1 MKTKSVYILGIEA
14 KDVYLANNLVEPITD
29 GYVSKSRKNYLN
41 ALDYSLDLI
50 KMREIYEKVYRN
62 RRFTYT
68 ENGKEFTDH
77 AVVIKFNYAYKEY
90 NKASANIYVKAGYT
104 YNQIKNE
111 FTNDYPMVFRG
122 DQLIAIKLKE
132 KCKPVLT
139 TLPEYF
145 IYDKDNEYYILHSE
159 PKVVKSKSELREYLY
174 QNGFMCN
181 GIKFVRD
188 KRSSGSSRVGKCMFI
203 DSKLYYQMQQW
214 EKCGL
219 TINKGDPIDLAAYE
233 SYIALPQSSCID
245 TIELQPENF
254 LVIDDYVS
262 TFEDTVIAVD
272 YENGELTSERK
283 KGQVSNSIFDG
294 ESLGDESIFTKYPT
308 RSMLLLR
315 NRFFKTACFKCK
327 IKQWFS
333 DNGITDISQLN
344 GFTLAK
350 DISDIKII
358 TTPSSIKYMK
368 FGTLQQ
374 WFDNLHTTFGII
386 KHEKPTHYLD
396 GKMVQCHYQLINTLQ
411 LSEDEVRELCQ
422 PTLDYITKIRND
434 PDVLKYHIK
443 YPYNTADEVVPL
455 STKNEIIF
463 KLLGMNDKFS
473 QTKMYQSFRD
483 ELVRSM
489 IDNIKQGHILINGNY
504 STLLGNGIEM
514 LQHSIGTFN
523 GESIISKGN
532 IYSKR
537 FPFGTT
543 LIGSRSPHICSGNIL
558 LSKNTDNELISR
570 YFNLSDEVV
579 YVNAIG
585 ENIQQRLDGCDYDS
599 DTLLL
604 SDNEIL
610 INAANRNYHLFDV
623 PTSFVSAKK
632 TKRYFTAEDKSDLDI
647 KTSVNK
653 IGEIVNLSQYLQS
666 IMWDRIYKDGKS
678 KNRENNDTIILN
690 QKELYQDICKL
701 AVLSGIEIDKAKKEF
716 DVNTQKEL
724 HKLKAKYSVY
734 VGDEENKRIKKPMF
748 FKMITLN
755 NGYTLNPKHKYA
767 YFHTPMDYLQKI
779 INQFN
784 FRRNTLDEITIP
796 FSDIVMPVNLHS
808 MPSDYVVKM
817 SEKAYRVLDLIKQ
830 LKQEISSLYINY
842 DSKSKE
848 EKKNIHDIVQ
858 DKKEECI
865 NYINDISIAPYA
877 MYLLV
882 KEIDNER
889 NSGYARL
896 IFNILYGTPNQ
907 SFFGMIRDNSD
918 NLFKLVEDDNGD
930 IDLFGYKYSKIAL
943 NDTDTD
949 ME

>member
-1 MKTKSVYILGIEA
+1 M
-14 KDVYLANNLVEPITD
+14 
-29 GYVSKSRKNYLN
+29 
-41 ALDYSLDLI
+41 
-50 KMREIYEKVYRN
+50 
-62 RRFTYT
+62 
-68 ENGKEFTDH
+68 
-77 AVVIKFNYAYKEY
+77 
-90 NKASANIYVKAGYT
+90 
-104 YNQIKNE
+104 
-111 FTNDYPMVFRG
+111 
-122 DQLIAIKLKE
+122 LK
-132 KCKPVLT
+132 
-139 TLPEYF
+139 Y
-145 IYDKDNEYYILHSE
+145 
-159 PKVVKSKSELREYLY
+159 
-174 QNGFMCN
+174 
-181 GIKFVRD
+181 
-188 KRSSGSSRVGKCMFI
+188 
-203 DSKLYYQMQQW
+203 
-214 EKCGL
+214 
-219 TINKGDPIDLAAYE
+219 YE
-233 SYIALPQSSCID
+233 S
-245 TIELQPENF
+245 
-254 LVIDDYVS
+254 
-262 TFEDTVIAVD
+262 
-272 YENGELTSERK
+272 K
-283 KGQVSNSIFDG
+283 
-294 ESLGDESIFTKYPT
+294 
-308 RSMLLLR
+308 
-315 NRFFKTACFKCK
+315 
-327 IKQWFS
+327 
-333 DNGITDISQLN
+333 GIT
-344 GFTLAK
+344 G
-350 DISDIKII
+350 
-358 TTPSSIKYMK
+358 
-368 FGTLQQ
+368 
-374 WFDNLHTTFGII
+374 
-386 KHEKPTHYLD
+386 
-396 GKMVQCHYQLINTLQ
+396 
-411 LSEDEVRELCQ
+411 
-422 PTLDYITKIRND
+422 
-434 PDVLKYHIK
+434 
-443 YPYNTADEVVPL
+443 
-455 STKNEIIF
+455 
-463 KLLGMNDKFS
+463 
-473 QTKMYQSFRD
+473 
-483 ELVRSM
+483 
-489 IDNIKQGHILINGNY
+489 
-504 STLLGNGIEM
+504 
-514 LQHSIGTFN
+514 
-523 GESIISKGN
+523 
-532 IYSKR
+532 
-537 FPFGTT
+537 
-543 LIGSRSPHICSGNIL
+543 
-558 LSKNTDNELISR
+558 
-570 YFNLSDEVV
+570 
-579 YVNAIG
+579 
-585 ENIQQRLDGCDYDS
+585 DYDS

-724 HKLKAKYSVY
+724 HKLKSKYSVY
-734 VGDEENKRIKKPMF
+734 VGDGDNKRIKKPMF

-907 SFFGMIRDNSD
+907 SFFSMIRDNSD

-943 NDTDTD
+943 NDTNTD